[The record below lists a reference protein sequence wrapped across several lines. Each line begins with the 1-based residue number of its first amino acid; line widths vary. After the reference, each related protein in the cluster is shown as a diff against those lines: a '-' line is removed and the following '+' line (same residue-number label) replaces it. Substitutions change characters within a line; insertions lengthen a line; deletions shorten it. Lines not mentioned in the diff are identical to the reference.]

1 MVRWLHRLQTEI
13 MTKKEFL
20 DIIRKNIDKNGY
32 HVTLVNGGQ
41 NPNFSYSVGLSEK
54 FGFELIIAGGFK
66 SMKENEFVFEH
77 VYQKLLSGSTVN
89 SQFLLFESDVFY
101 LSTVDPSWCKKLML
115 GVYDYYSVDEIT
127 AFQIISIERTLDT
140 PLMSDAL
147 IPNDSIW
154 KWLYI
159 DWDIDAS
166 KNSYVIT
173 DVNALKG
180 KTITEVAKWED
191 HVWEM
196 FSGPGPD
203 LEDED
208 IRIVPLGTIL
218 GIDATLVTI
227 LNLIVGQGLWRDNRD
242 STWQDW

>member
-1 MVRWLHRLQTEI
+1 
-13 MTKKEFL
+13 MTNTEFL

-32 HVTLVNGGQ
+32 HITLVNGGQ
-41 NPNFSYSVGLSEK
+41 NPNFSYSIGLFER

-66 SMKENEFVFEH
+66 SIKENEFIFEYI
-77 VYQKLLSGSTVN
+77 YQKLQSGSTVN
-89 SQFLLFESDVFY
+89 SQFSLSDNDVFY
-101 LSTVDPSWCKKLML
+101 LGTVDSSWCEKLML

-127 AFQIISIERTLDT
+127 AYQIIPIERTLDT
-140 PLMSDAL
+140 PLMSDAFF
-147 IPNDSIW
+147 PNDPVW
-154 KWLYI
+154 KWLYM
-159 DWDIDAS
+159 DWNIDAP

-173 DVNALKG
+173 DLNALKG

-203 LEDED
+203 VEKED

-218 GIDATLVTI
+218 GIDATLKSIV
-227 LNLIVGQGLWRDNRD
+227 NLIVGQGLWRDNKD
-242 STWQDW
+242 SIWQDW

>member
-1 MVRWLHRLQTEI
+1 
-13 MTKKEFL
+13 MTNTEFL

-41 NPNFSYSVGLSEK
+41 NPNFSYSIGLSER

-66 SMKENEFVFEH
+66 SIKENESIFEH
-77 VYQKLLSGSTVN
+77 IYQKLQSGSTVN
-89 SQFLLFESDVFY
+89 SQFSLSDNKVLY
-101 LSTVDPSWCKKLML
+101 LCTVDSSWCEKLML

-127 AFQIISIERTLDT
+127 AYQIIPIERTLDT
-140 PLMSDAL
+140 PLMSEAV
-147 IPNDSIW
+147 IPNDPVW
-154 KWLYI
+154 KWLYM
-159 DWDIDAS
+159 DWNIDAP

-173 DVNALKG
+173 DLNALKG

-203 LEDED
+203 IEKED

-218 GIDATLVTI
+218 GIDATLKPI
-227 LNLIVGQGLWRDNRD
+227 SNLIVGQGLWRDNKD
-242 STWQDW
+242 SSWQDW